1 MQSKNQQKMIQ
12 RHVWHDYLDVA
23 EDLRHSHEIKEIY
36 GKRKETI
43 ERVFAAIN
51 LKKLASWTRRAPA
64 VKAEMMTLS

>member
-1 MQSKNQQKMIQ
+1 MN
-12 RHVWHDYLDVA
+12 VA
-23 EDLRHSHEIKEIY
+23 EDLRHIHKIKEIY